1 MLHSES
7 KSLLKKF
14 KEWGSCKWNL
24 CDGCAILLF
33 FVAAGFRLNPETLK
47 IGHILYCLDIMLW
60 IIRVLDIFSFSK
72 VLGPYVVM
80 IGRMVR
86 IISIRLYWKKEN
98 KKIVLGY

>member
-80 IGRMVR
+80 IGRMV
-86 IISIRLYWKKEN
+86 SITQWYMCGSQAVLKKG
-98 KKIVLGY
+98 K